1 MSRSR
6 SQNSRCVWMLAVVT
20 RRGAAGRATPAEG
33 EQPGGRGGDGERE
46 KARSRARGWSP
57 QASVPVAPSPQ
68 FAPHP
73 HSPHFPGF
81 TLEIALPSSLPAVPG
96 RAQPERSGSRSEA
109 ARGWV
114 AGLCLGR
121 FFPQLS
127 ILCLFLVVTRAGSC
141 AFKPR
146 SHSGKPTPAL
156 EGREAPER
164 PPHSL
169 LPSFLPL
176 PLPSPRPLSPPLLGR
191 PAASPPSVTSPPAAL
206 LERARDER
214 ATAMVPPAA
223 QPWSPPEE
231 PARAAASL
239 PAARRLRASSPRP
252 GPAAAAP
259 PTFARPA
266 ARRH

>member
-1 MSRSR
+1 MY
-6 SQNSRCVWMLAVVT
+6 
-20 RRGAAGRATPAEG
+20 P
-33 EQPGGRGGDGERE
+33 
-46 KARSRARGWSP
+46 
-57 QASVPVAPSPQ
+57 
-68 FAPHP
+68 
-73 HSPHFPGF
+73 
-81 TLEIALPSSLPAVPG
+81 
-96 RAQPERSGSRSEA
+96 
-109 ARGWV
+109 
-114 AGLCLGR
+114 GR

-127 ILCLFLVVTRAGSC
+127 ILCVFLVVTRAGSC

-164 PPHSL
+164 PLIPYSPL
-169 LPSFLPL
+169 SSPSPPL
-176 PLPSPRPLSPPLLGR
+176 PRPLSPPLLGR
-191 PAASPPSVTSPPAAL
+191 PAVSPPSVTSQPAAL

>member
-1 MSRSR
+1 MT
-6 SQNSRCVWMLAVVT
+6 VVT
-20 RRGAAGRATPAEG
+20 WSGAAGKATPAEG
-33 EQPGGRGGDGERE
+33 EQIGGWAVEAGGGGDEGSSGRLGQGPRNGAP
-46 KARSRARGWSP
+46 K
-57 QASVPVAPSPQ
+57 QAFPSP
-68 FAPHP
+68 
-73 HSPHFPGF
+73 
-81 TLEIALPSSLPAVPG
+81 LLRSSLPTPTPALSRVHFG
-96 RAQPERSGSRSEA
+96 NWLALLAASSSRQSLTERSGSRSEA
-109 ARGWV
+109 ALGWGGWL

-127 ILCLFLVVTRAGSC
+127 ISCLFLVVTPAGSC

-164 PPHSL
+164 PLVLHSPSPTPPPPPPPPL
-169 LPSFLPL
+169 LPS
-176 PLPSPRPLSPPLLGR
+176 PPGR
-191 PAASPPSVTSPPAAL
+191 PAVSQPAVTSPPAAL
-206 LERARDER
+206 LERESDER

-239 PAARRLRASSPRP
+239 PAARRLRASSPCP

-259 PTFARPA
+259 QASARPA